1 MPENLLPI
9 YFFLLLIFLLQNLN
23 IMGCYSKENDM
34 ISESVDSAIHEKLS
48 KPLFYVSIWE
58 L

>member
-1 MPENLLPI
+1 
-9 YFFLLLIFLLQNLN
+9 
-23 IMGCYSKENDM
+23 MGCYSKENDV